1 MGVLMF
7 VANEIFTQS
16 YGALYKQT
24 FFSAYN
30 LIKIWYQHKINS
42 LNPFIHLN
50 WFERCRPLRCHI
62 FISYKIK
69 SIFTSAK
76 AAPSLRFWPL
86 MMKSKKNSKKRFFLS
101 KAYVSMWVLST
112 YDKTEVP
119 SPIRIEQK
127 LQNVLCLRTFISV
140 RYIKF
145 IHAYVHRNTVF
156 FFCCFVSFSFYFVY
170 CFSFLLP
177 RLDSKRKHLCYSI
190 VVFDV
195 HIFILFYFLVVIV
208 FAIGKQTVT
217 EDLQA
222 NENYKHIIRLN
233 FMLNEYVIHL

>member
-1 MGVLMF
+1 MF

-69 SIFTSAK
+69 SIFTSVK

-112 YDKTEVP
+112 YDKTKVP

-156 FFCCFVSFSFYFVY
+156 FLLFCIF
-170 CFSFLLP
+170 FLLF
-177 RLDSKRKHLCYSI
+177 RLLLFIFTAKTRFEKKTPLLYCI

>member
-1 MGVLMF
+1 MF

-69 SIFTSAK
+69 SIFTSVK

-86 MMKSKKNSKKRFFLS
+86 MMKSKKNSKKGFFYQKRMYLCEFWALTTKQKYHLRFALN
-101 KAYVSMWVLST
+101 KNCKM
-112 YDKTEVP
+112 
-119 SPIRIEQK
+119 
-127 LQNVLCLRTFISV
+127 
-140 RYIKF
+140 
-145 IHAYVHRNTVF
+145 
-156 FFCCFVSFSFYFVY
+156 FCACARSF
-170 CFSFLLP
+170 
-177 RLDSKRKHLCYSI
+177 R
-190 VVFDV
+190 
-195 HIFILFYFLVVIV
+195 
-208 FAIGKQTVT
+208 FAT
-217 EDLQA
+217 
-222 NENYKHIIRLN
+222 
-233 FMLNEYVIHL
+233 